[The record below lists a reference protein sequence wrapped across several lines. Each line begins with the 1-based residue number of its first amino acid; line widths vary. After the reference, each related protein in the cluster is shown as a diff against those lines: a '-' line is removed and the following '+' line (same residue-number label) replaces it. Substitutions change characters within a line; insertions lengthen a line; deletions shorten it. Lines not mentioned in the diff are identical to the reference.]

1 MTWDRRIAPLAATL
15 ALLAGVGSSPPAVA
29 VAADEPVPRSAE
41 VERIVATARAENR
54 VMDHLD
60 HLSNRIGP
68 RLTGSDGLQDACEWA
83 VARFK
88 SFGIENAR
96 LERWGEFPVGF
107 NRGPWSGRMV
117 APTGKPLTF
126 NTNAWTAGTKGPT
139 RGPAVLAP
147 ETDEQLAAIQDKL
160 PGAYVLN
167 RTTPGARMDA
177 KFRARREAAY
187 AAAGIA
193 GTIRR
198 TRDELI
204 VTGGN
209 YRQDWAKLPT
219 IPAIDL
225 VRPEFDELAKLLAD
239 GQAVTLEFDIRNH
252 FRRGPIPVY
261 NVVAEIPGT
270 EHPDEYVVVGG
281 HIDTWDGATGTTD
294 NGTGCATTLE
304 AARLIMAAGVRPKRT
319 ILFQLWSGEEE
330 GLLGSKGYVKAH
342 ADLMPRISAV
352 LVHDGG
358 TNYLAGISGTEA
370 MQADF
375 RAVFGPAQDLD
386 PAMPFAIGKTP
397 GLRAAGGSDHV
408 PFIAAGVP
416 GFFWQQKGTAVYRH
430 THHTQF
436 DTYDAAIPAY
446 QRHSAVVAAIG
457 AVGIANL
464 DHLLSREKLLAPPG
478 RGPGGGGGGGAGGR
492 RTMGAALDDNKVVE
506 VTGDGA
512 AEKAGIKAGD
522 LIIEVAGRA
531 VGTADEIGEALQAGG
546 PEVAVTLVR
555 EGKPVEVKLAF
566 PAPGPAN

>member
-1 MTWDRRIAPLAATL
+1 MTWDRRIAPLAASLALIAGGTL
-15 ALLAGVGSSPPAVA
+15 APAAVA
-29 VAADEPVPRSAE
+29 DDPAAQSAV

-83 VARFK
+83 VTRFQ
-88 SFGIENAR
+88 SFGIANAR
-96 LERWGEFPVGF
+96 LERWGDFPVGF
-107 NRGPWSGRMV
+107 NRGPWAGRMV
-117 APTGKPLTF
+117 EPTSKPLTF
-126 NTNAWTAGTKGPT
+126 NTNAWTAGTRGPT

-147 ETDEQLAAIQDKL
+147 ETEEQLAAIKDKL

-167 RTTPGARMDA
+167 RTSPGARMGA
-177 KFRARREAAY
+177 EFRARREAAY
-187 AAAGIA
+187 AEAKVAGS
-193 GTIRR
+193 IRS

-209 YRQDWAKLPT
+209 YRQAWEKLPEV
-219 IPAIDL
+219 PAIDL
-225 VRPEFDELAKLLAD
+225 VKKEFDELAGMLAA

-252 FRRGPIPVY
+252 FRKGPIPVS

-270 EHPDEYVVVGG
+270 EHPDEFVVVGG

-304 AARLIMAAGVRPKRT
+304 AARLIMASGIKPKRT
-319 ILFQLWSGEEE
+319 ILFTLWSGEEE
-330 GLLGSKGYVKAH
+330 GLLGSRAYVKAH
-342 ADLMPRISAV
+342 PDLMPKISAV

-358 TNYLAGISGTEA
+358 TNYLAGIAGTEA
-370 MQADF
+370 MQDDF
-375 RAVFGPAQDLD
+375 RAVFGPIQALD

-408 PFIAAGVP
+408 PFISAGVP
-416 GFFWQQKGTAVYRH
+416 GFFWNQKGTAVYRH

-446 QRHSAVVAAIG
+446 QKHSAVVAAIG

-464 DHLLSREKLLAPPG
+464 DHLLSRDRLMAPA
-478 RGPGGGGGGGAGGR
+478 GAGGR
-492 RTMGAALDDNKVVE
+492 AAGGGNARRTIGVALEDNKVVE
-506 VTGDGA
+506 VAADGL
-512 AEKAGIKAGD
+512 AERAGIKAGD
-522 LIIEVAGRA
+522 LIIKVGDRA
-531 VGTADEIGEALQAGG
+531 VGTTEEVGEAMQGGG
-546 PEVAVTLVR
+546 PEVPITLIR
-555 EGKPVEVKLAF
+555 EGKTVEVKITFA
-566 PAPGPAN
+566 APGAA